1 MARQRIRSTGVI
13 AALLDA
19 DQAVGPRAAAGIWPR
34 TNAFVERGHAEPVPS
49 PDRGAAEYGC
59 FGNLE
64 AAPAIRWVVDPL
76 WSRAVCRCAFLIVAA
91 SLTLGFVGT
100 ARAADEADRSML
112 EGYASWATG
121 ALVSLPEGVQLLP
134 PLAERL
140 AELTSQRRREA
151 GLEPLEADPEL
162 LPAAQAHA
170 LDVLER
176 GYLDHV
182 TPGGL
187 DPAERVALLHRRLV
201 GRVGENLAEQQGLAA
216 KQLAGQIG
224 LLAAKIV
231 DGWMQSPGH
240 RENILDGDYT
250 HLEIAAAARDDA
262 VVVVQLF
269 EARQALLAEPLPLH
283 ISQDATVAL
292 EFEQGLG
299 LAVPAQYAYA
309 RPDQPAKELV
319 TLDLS
324 IGEVPVEP
332 GTYVLKFLFPSGQAG
347 RFEVVGGPAIF
358 VQ

>member
-1 MARQRIRSTGVI
+1 
-13 AALLDA
+13 
-19 DQAVGPRAAAGIWPR
+19 
-34 TNAFVERGHAEPVPS
+34 
-49 PDRGAAEYGC
+49 
-59 FGNLE
+59 
-64 AAPAIRWVVDPL
+64 
-76 WSRAVCRCAFLIVAA
+76 
-91 SLTLGFVGT
+91 
-100 ARAADEADRSML
+100 
-112 EGYASWATG
+112 
-121 ALVSLPEGVQLLP
+121 VQLLE

-140 AELTSQRRREA
+140 AELTSERRREA
-151 GLEPLEADPEL
+151 KLEPLEADPEL
-162 LPAAQAHA
+162 LPAAQTHA

-216 KQLAGQIG
+216 EQLAGQIG
-224 LLAAKIV
+224 PLAAKIV

-250 HLEIAAAARDDA
+250 HLAIAAAARGDA

-324 IGEVPVEP
+324 IDEVPVEP
-332 GTYVLKFLFPSGQAG
+332 GTYVLKFLFPGGQAG